1 MEMRDPVVI
10 KTSLKEVVGSVR
22 EAIKTKD
29 LREMHE
35 VLSLLGKE
43 LRPMPGHIYLAL
55 NKGTVDQLSNE
66 ERFLAEAIQLKDT
79 LQETIDAAY

>member
-29 LREMHE
+29 LNEMHE

-43 LRPMPGHIYLAL
+43 LRSMPGHIYLAL